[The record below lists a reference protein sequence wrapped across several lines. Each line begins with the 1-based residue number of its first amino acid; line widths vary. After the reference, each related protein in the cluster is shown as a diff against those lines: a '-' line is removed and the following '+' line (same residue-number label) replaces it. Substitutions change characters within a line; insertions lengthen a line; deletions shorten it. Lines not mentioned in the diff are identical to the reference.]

1 MKNPSSSVWR
11 ICGGV
16 APLRADQPDFCIQ
29 GWSGLA
35 KWGGVSM
42 SNILGLV
49 RPQPQARWLVF
60 SLCHLIRRAKKWRS
74 LILRS
79 VDPNG
84 RVRSSASRRFAGQM
98 EQLVQGV
105 AQRALELVVEVLD
118 VNTLLARIDLNAVL
132 VRVELN
138 DLLDRV
144 DINQVLDGVDINRVL
159 DRADINR
166 VLDRADMDRLMAR
179 IDINEIAARVDIE
192 ALVAN
197 TDLGALMASSS
208 STLATEAVDRGRSH
222 AVSMDDT
229 IARWVSRL
237 RRDHAGRADPPELPD
252 AQEEP

>member
-1 MKNPSSSVWR
+1 
-11 ICGGV
+11 
-16 APLRADQPDFCIQ
+16 
-29 GWSGLA
+29 
-35 KWGGVSM
+35 M

-60 SLCHLIRRAKKWRS
+60 SLCHLVRRAKKWRS

-252 AQEEP
+252 AQEEA

>member
-1 MKNPSSSVWR
+1 
-11 ICGGV
+11 
-16 APLRADQPDFCIQ
+16 
-29 GWSGLA
+29 
-35 KWGGVSM
+35 M

-166 VLDRADMDRLMAR
+166 VLDRADMDSLMAR

-252 AQEEP
+252 AQEEA

>member
-1 MKNPSSSVWR
+1 
-11 ICGGV
+11 
-16 APLRADQPDFCIQ
+16 
-29 GWSGLA
+29 
-35 KWGGVSM
+35 M

-49 RPQPQARWLVF
+49 RPQPQARWMVF
-60 SLCHLIRRAKKWRS
+60 SLCHLVRRARSGCS

-79 VDPNG
+79 VDPIDL
-84 RVRSSASRRFAGQM
+84 VRNLASRRFAGQM

-138 DLLDRV
+138 DLLGRV

-166 VLDRADMDRLMAR
+166 VLDRADIDRVLDRADIDRVLDQADIDRVLDRADLARLMAR
-179 IDINEIAARVDIE
+179 IDINEIAGRVDIE
-192 ALVAN
+192 ALVAH

-252 AQEEP
+252 AQEEA

>member
-1 MKNPSSSVWR
+1 
-11 ICGGV
+11 
-16 APLRADQPDFCIQ
+16 
-29 GWSGLA
+29 
-35 KWGGVSM
+35 M

-60 SLCHLIRRAKKWRS
+60 SLCHLVRRAKKWRS

-84 RVRSSASRRFAGQM
+84 QARSSASRRLAGQM
-98 EQLVQGV
+98 ELLVQGV
-105 AQRALELVVEVLD
+105 AQRAIELVMEALD
-118 VNTLLARIDLNAVL
+118 LNALLARIDLNAML
-132 VRVELN
+132 IRVELN
-138 DLLDRV
+138 DLLGRV
-144 DINQVLDGVDINRVL
+144 DINQVVDQVDINQ
-159 DRADINR
+159 I
-166 VLDRADMDRLMAR
+166 LDRADMDRLMAR

>member
-1 MKNPSSSVWR
+1 
-11 ICGGV
+11 
-16 APLRADQPDFCIQ
+16 
-29 GWSGLA
+29 
-35 KWGGVSM
+35 M

-60 SLCHLIRRAKKWRS
+60 SLCHLVRRAKKWRS

-84 RVRSSASRRFAGQM
+84 RVKSSASRRFAGQM

-166 VLDRADMDRLMAR
+166 VLDRADMDSLMAR

-237 RRDHAGRADPPELPD
+237 RRDHAGRADTPELPD

>member
-1 MKNPSSSVWR
+1 
-11 ICGGV
+11 
-16 APLRADQPDFCIQ
+16 
-29 GWSGLA
+29 
-35 KWGGVSM
+35 M

-60 SLCHLIRRAKKWRS
+60 SLCHLVRRAKKWRS

-237 RRDHAGRADPPELPD
+237 RRNHAERADMPELPD
-252 AQEEP
+252 AQEES

>member
-1 MKNPSSSVWR
+1 
-11 ICGGV
+11 
-16 APLRADQPDFCIQ
+16 
-29 GWSGLA
+29 
-35 KWGGVSM
+35 M

-84 RVRSSASRRFAGQM
+84 RVKSSASRRFAGQM

>member
-1 MKNPSSSVWR
+1 
-11 ICGGV
+11 
-16 APLRADQPDFCIQ
+16 
-29 GWSGLA
+29 
-35 KWGGVSM
+35 M

-49 RPQPQARWLVF
+49 RPQPQARWMVF
-60 SLCHLIRRAKKWRS
+60 SLCHLVRRAKKWRS

-84 RVRSSASRRFAGQM
+84 RVKSSASRRFAGQM

-166 VLDRADMDRLMAR
+166 VLDRADINRVLDQADINRVLDRADMDRLMAR

-237 RRDHAGRADPPELPD
+237 RRNHAERADMPELPD
-252 AQEEP
+252 AQEES